1 MSKTK
6 DIIAKI
12 VKVVAIAIS
21 LGFIGLSGI
30 EVISNYVGTD
40 ISFLGFNL
48 TETQQQITSYVAS
61 GGFATIGLVGIG
73 FNDYLNR
80 KQKEAR
86 LLVNATLEKFLTLQ
100 ENYVK
105 LETKLLDTKKEIIAL
120 KSETTNQLYLVSTE
134 LARFNQL
141 IEIDLQAKLSNP
153 LIDKKVE
160 EMIKE
165 ALENGKEENK

>member
-1 MSKTK
+1 MSKTR
-6 DIIAKI
+6 DIIAKV

-21 LGFIGLSGI
+21 LGFISLSGI

-80 KQKEAR
+80 KQREAM
-86 LLVNATLEKFLTLQ
+86 LLVNTTLEKFLTLQ
-100 ENYVK
+100 TNF
-105 LETKLLDTKKEIIAL
+105 DTLKNEIINIKKE
-120 KSETTNQLYLVSTE
+120 TTTFRNDMSNQLFALDNTLQEFNELVKV
-134 LARFNQL
+134 
-141 IEIDLQAKLSNP
+141 DLQAKLSNP
-153 LIDKKVE
+153 LIDIKVQ

>member
-1 MSKTK
+1 MSKAR
-6 DIIAKI
+6 DIIAKV

-30 EVISNYVGTD
+30 EVVSNYVGTD

-61 GGFATIGLVGIG
+61 GCFATIGLVGIG

-80 KQKEAR
+80 KQREAR

-105 LETKLLDTKKEIIAL
+105 LETKLLDAKKEIIAL

-160 EMIKE
+160 ELIKE